1 MLKLLLL
8 YTLFC
13 WKCKRIL
20 ESVWVVIIEEK
31 IGCGEGKFNEFRGD
45 LWLKKRL

>member
-20 ESVWVVIIEEK
+20 ESVWGVIIEEK
-31 IGCGEGKFNEFRGD
+31 MVVMKENLTNLEEIYG
-45 LWLKKRL
+45 